1 MGSLILDARRI
12 VEPTVE
18 PVSLDEAKLHL
29 RVDHSDEDTLI
40 DSLIVTARKQAERVG
55 WLSCCTQ
62 TWRLF
67 LAGWPTQPV
76 LLPRH
81 PVQSIV
87 SVKWY
92 DSSDVQQTLS
102 ASVYAL
108 VPEAGCDAQLALA
121 AKQVWPTAELSDR
134 RYPVVVEYVA
144 GWDANS
150 VPVTIKQYMLLL
162 IGAMYENRDSVVV
175 GAGIST
181 VIDLPFL
188 DGLIDDYRGFRY

>member
-40 DSLIVTARKQAERVG
+40 DSLIVTARKEAERVG

-67 LAGWPTQPV
+67 LTGWPTQPV

-81 PVQSIV
+81 PIQSIV

-92 DSSDVQQTLS
+92 DSSDAQQTLAS
-102 ASVYAL
+102 AVYVL
-108 VPEAGCDAQLALA
+108 VPDAGCDAQLALA
-121 AKQVWPTAELSDR
+121 ANQTWPTAQLSDR

-144 GWDANS
+144 GWDENS
-150 VPVTIKQYMLLL
+150 VPVTIRQYMLLL
-162 IGAMYENRDSVVV
+162 IGAMYENRESVAV
-175 GAGIST
+175 GAGIT
-181 VIDLPFL
+181 MAVNMPFM
-188 DGLIDDYRGFRY
+188 DGLLDEHRGFRY